1 MCGIVAY
8 IGRKDAFPILI
19 KGLSRLEYRGYDSAG
34 IALMETN
41 HINLFKKQGKVADLV
56 EYTKSENFPHCI
68 CKCVMKIFSPHNSHA
83 ASMPFVPT
91 KSFYHWP
98 ARTDFSSALHRSRQ
112 TAASTDTPV
121 LGHST
126 QRQSAGDDASSPL
139 PHG

>member
-1 MCGIVAY
+1 MPREASNPPCARMHPRAATRTQELEQE
-8 IGRKDAFPILI
+8 GRVD
-19 KGLSRLEYRGYDSAG
+19 RGAG
-34 IALMETN
+34 EGGAVP
-41 HINLFKKQGKVADLV
+41 GGGG
-56 EYTKSENFPHCI
+56 YTKSENFPHCI
-68 CKCVMKIFSPHNSHA
+68 CKCVMKIFSPHTSHA